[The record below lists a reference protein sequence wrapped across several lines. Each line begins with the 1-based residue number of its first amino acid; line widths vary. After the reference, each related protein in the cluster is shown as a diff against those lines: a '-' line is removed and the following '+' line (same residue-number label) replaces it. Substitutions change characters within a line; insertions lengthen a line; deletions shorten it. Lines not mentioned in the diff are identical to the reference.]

1 MVVRAFRSLTPRDTA
16 ITEKRHRT
24 NEQIR
29 VPQVRLIDAEG
40 EQAGIVETDDALK
53 MATEAGLDLVEV
65 APMASPPV
73 CRLMDYGKYI
83 YRQAKEKKQ
92 KSHQPQL
99 KEVKF
104 RPKIDDHDYGFK
116 FNHIKRFLGQ
126 GDMVKGTIMFRGR
139 EVVHPEL
146 GRQILDRV
154 IADLKEEGFDFKVE
168 SLPSMQGRQMHMVL
182 APLKKD

>member
-1 MVVRAFRSLTPRDTA
+1 M
-16 ITEKRHRT
+16 
-24 NEQIR
+24 
-29 VPQVRLIDAEG
+29 PQVRLIDAEG
-40 EQAGIVETDDALK
+40 EQAGIVATEDALK

-83 YRQAKEKKQ
+83 YRLAKERKQ

-104 RPKIDDHDYGFK
+104 RPKIDDHDYNFK
-116 FNHIKRFLGQ
+116 FNHIRRFLGE
-126 GDMVKGTIMFRGR
+126 GHMVKGTIMFRGR

-146 GRQILDRV
+146 GRQILERV
-154 IADLKEEGFDFKVE
+154 IADLQKEEIDFKVE
-168 SLPSMQGRQMHMVL
+168 SMPSMMGRQMHMVL
-182 APLKKD
+182 APKKD